1 MRWNDP
7 LVTQSLNVE
16 ALYALLPAAP
26 QLHWRSVAGLCGSTV
41 APVYRSLQRRLLDDV
56 EQVATMLVDLGLQNE
71 ADEVRIVN
79 ATFA

>member
-1 MRWNDP
+1 MRWNDR